1 MSDVAVAAVEGN
13 TAADQVVAYRVTEGV
28 AVITLNRP
36 DSLNAWTFA
45 MGQQYLL
52 RLDEAAADP
61 AVSVV
66 VITGAGR
73 GFCAGAD
80 MGMLKQLMSG
90 EFPPVD
96 GVRDD
101 YLTEPAV
108 PKPVIAA
115 INGPCVGLGLA
126 RALYCDVRFLSRGTT
141 LSTAFARRG
150 LPAED
155 ALSWL
160 VPRIVGWSRG
170 LDLLLSARNISAEEA
185 LDAGLVNFVV
195 DDALQAAM
203 TYAREMAAQCSPA
216 SMREIKAQIWA
227 DAAKT
232 LPEANA
238 RADELLMAAFTRP
251 DLAESVTAFLEK
263 RPPNFPP
270 LST

>member
-1 MSDVAVAAVEGN
+1 MSEVAVAPVDGDTAEDAVVG
-13 TAADQVVAYRVTEGV
+13 YRVEDRV

-52 RLDEAAADP
+52 RLDQAAADP
-61 AVSVV
+61 AVMAI

-90 EFPPVD
+90 EFPPAD

-126 RALYCDVRFLSRGTT
+126 RALYCDIRFLSRGTN

-155 ALSWL
+155 ALAWL

-170 LDLLLSARNISAEEA
+170 LDLLLSARSVTSEEA
-185 LDAGLVNFVV
+185 LEVGLVNFVV
-195 DDALQAAM
+195 DDALEAALA
-203 TYAREMAAQCSPA
+203 YAREMASQCSPA
-216 SMREIKAQIWA
+216 SMREIKAQIWS

-238 RADELLMAAFTRP
+238 RADELLMSAFTRP

-263 RPPNFPP
+263 RPPDFPP